1 MKASTIHVSPSPN
14 EYREKGKQSVRLLT
28 LPISSHHTSPSPNEY
43 RKKGKQSVRLSTSP
57 ISSYISVTSISNE
70 DNANDD
76 NFDDDND
83 MSTVYTSKN

>member
-28 LPISSHHTSPSPNEY
+28 SPISSHHASLSPNKY
-43 RKKGKQSVRLSTSP
+43 HKKGKQSVRLLTSS
-57 ISSYISVTSISNE
+57 ISSHISVTSAPNE